1 MGKQQN
7 IKKEIKAIRKLF
19 NDKRDTF
26 SRDESDQI
34 RLRLY
39 RKALVYD
46 ILKSKPELTDDEKKV
61 YKGISWYLK
70 KLNTNL
76 SKKLLIETIEKITY
90 MAWSNY
96 MMKIHII
103 NLLR

>member
-7 IKKEIKAIRKLF
+7 IKKEIKAISKLF

-46 ILKSKPELTDDEKKV
+46 ILKSKPDLTDDEKRV
-61 YKGISWYLK
+61 YKGRIS
-70 KLNTNL
+70 
-76 SKKLLIETIEKITY
+76 
-90 MAWSNY
+90 
-96 MMKIHII
+96 
-103 NLLR
+103 